1 MGQPIG
7 EAGRP
12 TPSATLFGKY
22 PVKDVINTPRISHHA
37 PRCSRPQTLYLVTLA
52 PSVKSDRGYAEAGI
66 CASVSRMSATT
77 HTDRLHLSC
86 LEDMPH
92 ELFIGGKWTPADNHR
107 LLTSFRPSTG
117 ETLATVAH
125 AGASDVS
132 RSVAAAAAAGRPG
145 SRWHRMSP
153 AARSRLL
160 HRIGDLILDHADRLA
175 MLDCLDNGKPLR
187 VARAGDVPA
196 AAAVFHYMAG
206 WPGRL
211 NGEHVPLYT
220 GSPERHLALTVPEP
234 VGVVAAIV
242 PWNFPLYMAAAKVAP
257 ALAAGCTV
265 VLKPAEQTPLSA
277 LALAR
282 LTQEAGLPPGVL
294 NVVTGDGG
302 TGAALAAHPG
312 VDKVTFTGSTEVGR
326 GIVRAAAVDFRR
338 VTLELGGKSPNIV
351 FSDADL
357 PQAVAGA
364 AHAIFYNQGETCV
377 AGSRLYVQR
386 PVFDEVVAGIRE
398 RAAAIR
404 LGDGLDRD
412 TDMGPLISAE
422 HRARVLSYLRSAR
435 DGGAQVTGGHQP
447 DSPGY
452 FCAPAVVTGADP
464 QAPVVREEV
473 FGPVLVAEPFDTVQE
488 AVAMA
493 NDSPYGLAAGVF
505 TRDLGLAHQ
514 VGRRLRAGT
523 VWINS
528 WHVLDP
534 ALPFGGV
541 RASGWGREM
550 GRAGVDAFLET
561 KTLVN
566 DLGSHQWGPAPA
578 SR

>member
-1 MGQPIG
+1 
-7 EAGRP
+7 
-12 TPSATLFGKY
+12 
-22 PVKDVINTPRISHHA
+22 
-37 PRCSRPQTLYLVTLA
+37 
-52 PSVKSDRGYAEAGI
+52 
-66 CASVSRMSATT
+66 MSATT
-77 HTDRLHLSC
+77 HTDRLSLSC
-86 LEDMPH
+86 LDDLPRD
-92 ELFIGGKWTPADNHR
+92 LFIAGKWSAADDR
-107 LLTSFRPSTG
+107 RQLTSLRPSTA
-117 ETLATVAH
+117 ETLTTVAH
-125 AGASDVS
+125 AGVTDVA
-132 RSVAAAAAAGRPG
+132 RSVAAAGAAGRPG

-153 AARSRLL
+153 AARSRML
-160 HRIGDLILDHADRLA
+160 HRIGDLILENADRLA
-175 MLDCLDNGKPLR
+175 LLDCLDNGKPVR

-211 NGEHVPLYT
+211 NGENASIYT

-277 LALAR
+277 LALAQ
-282 LTQEAGLPPGVL
+282 LTQQAGLPPGVL
-294 NVVTGDGG
+294 NVLTGDAA

-326 GIVRAAAVDFRR
+326 SIVRGAAVDFRR

-351 FSDADL
+351 FGDADL
-357 PQAVAGA
+357 RQAIDGA

-404 LGDGLDRD
+404 IGDGLDRD
-412 TDMGPLISAE
+412 TEMGPLISAE
-422 HRARVLSYLRSAR
+422 HRARVLSYLDSAR
-435 DGGAQVTGGHQP
+435 TGGARVTGGEVP
-447 DSPGY
+447 DSPGF
-452 FCAPAVVTGADP
+452 FCAPAVVTDADP

-473 FGPVLVAEPFDTVQE
+473 FGPVLVAQPFDTVQE
-488 AVAMA
+488 AVALA

-534 ALPFGGV
+534 ALPFGGM
-541 RASGWGREM
+541 RGSGWGREM
-550 GRAGVDAFLET
+550 GKAGVDAFLET
-561 KTLVN
+561 KTLIN
-566 DLGSHQWGPAPA
+566 DLGNRSWGPTSA
-578 SR
+578 SK

>member
-1 MGQPIG
+1 
-7 EAGRP
+7 
-12 TPSATLFGKY
+12 
-22 PVKDVINTPRISHHA
+22 
-37 PRCSRPQTLYLVTLA
+37 
-52 PSVKSDRGYAEAGI
+52 
-66 CASVSRMSATT
+66 MSATT
-77 HTDRLHLSC
+77 HTDRLSLSC
-86 LEDMPH
+86 LDDLPRG
-92 ELFIGGKWTPADNHR
+92 LFIAGKWSAADDHR
-107 LLTSFRPSTG
+107 QLVSLRPSTA
-117 ETLATVAH
+117 ETLTTVAH
-125 AGASDVS
+125 AGVTDVA
-132 RSVAAAAAAGRPG
+132 RSVAAAGAAGRPG

-153 AARSRLL
+153 AARSRML
-160 HRIGDLILDHADRLA
+160 HRIGDLILEHADRLA
-175 MLDCLDNGKPLR
+175 LLDCLDNGKPLR

-211 NGEHVPLYT
+211 NGENASIYT

-234 VGVVAAIV
+234 VGVVAAII

-277 LALAR
+277 LALAQ
-282 LTQEAGLPPGVL
+282 LAQEAGLPPGVL
-294 NVVTGDGG
+294 NVLTGDAA

-326 GIVRAAAVDFRR
+326 SIVRGAAVDFRR

-351 FSDADL
+351 FGDADL
-357 PQAVAGA
+357 RQAIDGA

-386 PVFDEVVAGIRE
+386 QVFDEVVAGIRE

-404 LGDGLDRD
+404 IGDGLDRD
-412 TDMGPLISAE
+412 TEMGPLISAE
-422 HRARVLSYLRSAR
+422 HRARVLSYLDSAR
-435 DGGAQVTGGHQP
+435 THGARVTGGQVP
-447 DSPGY
+447 DSPGF
-452 FCAPAVVTGADP
+452 FCTPAVVTDADP

-473 FGPVLVAEPFDTVQE
+473 FGPVLVAQPFDTVQE
-488 AVAMA
+488 AVALA

-534 ALPFGGV
+534 ALPFGGM
-541 RASGWGREM
+541 RGSGWGREM
-550 GRAGVDAFLET
+550 GKAGVDAFLET
-561 KTLVN
+561 KTLIN
-566 DLGSHQWGPAPA
+566 DLGNRSWGPTPA
-578 SR
+578 SK

>member
-1 MGQPIG
+1 
-7 EAGRP
+7 
-12 TPSATLFGKY
+12 
-22 PVKDVINTPRISHHA
+22 
-37 PRCSRPQTLYLVTLA
+37 
-52 PSVKSDRGYAEAGI
+52 
-66 CASVSRMSATT
+66 MSATT
-77 HTDRLHLSC
+77 DTDRPRMSC
-86 LEDMPH
+86 LDELPR
-92 ELFIGGKWTPADNHR
+92 ELFIGGKWSPANDGR
-107 LLTSFRPSTG
+107 LLTSVRPSTG

-125 AGASDVS
+125 AHATDVA
-132 RSVAAAAAAGRPG
+132 RAVAAARAAGQPG

-153 AARSRLL
+153 AARARLL
-160 HRIGDLILDHADRLA
+160 HRVGDLILAHADRLA
-175 MLDCLDNGKPLR
+175 LLDCLDNGKPLR

-211 NGEHVPLYT
+211 NGENTSLYT
-220 GSPERHLALTVPEP
+220 ASPERHVALTVPEP
-234 VGVVAAIV
+234 VGVVAAII

-277 LALAR
+277 LLLGQLVR
-282 LTQEAGLPPGVL
+282 EAGVPAGVL
-294 NVVTGDGG
+294 NVVTGDGD

-326 GIVRAAAVDFRR
+326 SIVQAAAADFRR
-338 VTLELGGKSPNIV
+338 VTLELGGKSPSIV
-351 FSDADL
+351 FADVDL
-357 PQAVAGA
+357 ARAMDGA

-404 LGDGLDRD
+404 LGDGLDQD

-435 DGGAQVTGGHQP
+435 DGGARVTGGQAP
-447 DSPGY
+447 DSPGF
-452 FCAPAVVTGADP
+452 FCTPAVVTGADP
-464 QAPVVREEV
+464 QAPVAREEV
-473 FGPVLVAEPFDTVQE
+473 FGPVLVAQAFDTVE
-488 AVAMA
+488 DAVALA
-493 NDSPYGLAAGVF
+493 NGSPYGLAAGVF

-534 ALPFGGV
+534 ALPFGGM
-541 RASGWGREM
+541 RESGWGREM

-561 KTLVN
+561 KTLIN
-566 DLGSHQWGPAPA
+566 DLGTRPWGAVPAP
-578 SR
+578 R

>member
-1 MGQPIG
+1 
-7 EAGRP
+7 
-12 TPSATLFGKY
+12 
-22 PVKDVINTPRISHHA
+22 
-37 PRCSRPQTLYLVTLA
+37 
-52 PSVKSDRGYAEAGI
+52 
-66 CASVSRMSATT
+66 MSATT
-77 HTDRLHLSC
+77 HTDRLCLSC
-86 LEDMPH
+86 LDDLPR
-92 ELFIGGKWTPADNHR
+92 ELFIGGKWSPANDR
-107 LLTSFRPSTG
+107 RELASLRPSTG

-125 AGASDVS
+125 ADATDVA
-132 RSVAAAAAAGRPG
+132 RAVAAASAAGRPG

-153 AARSRLL
+153 ATRSRLL
-160 HRIGDLILDHADRLA
+160 HRVGDLILAHADRLA
-175 MLDCLDNGKPLR
+175 LLDCLDNGKPLR

-211 NGEHVPLYT
+211 NGENVSIFT
-220 GSPERHLALTVPEP
+220 GNPERHIAMTVPEP
-234 VGVVAAIV
+234 VGVVAAII

-277 LALAR
+277 LLLAQ
-282 LTQEAGLPPGVL
+282 LVQEAGLPAGVL
-294 NVVTGDGG
+294 NVVTGDAA
-302 TGAALAAHPG
+302 TGAALAAQPG

-326 GIVRAAAVDFRR
+326 SIVRAAAVDFRR
-338 VTLELGGKSPNIV
+338 VTLELGGKSPSIV

-357 PQAVAGA
+357 PQAMDGA

-386 PVFDEVVAGIRE
+386 QVFDEVVAGIRE

-422 HRARVLSYLRSAR
+422 HRERVLSYLHSAR
-435 DGGAQVTGGHQP
+435 DGGARVTGGHAS
-447 DSPGY
+447 DSPGF
-452 FCAPAVVTGADP
+452 FCTPAVVTGADP

-473 FGPVLVAEPFDTVQE
+473 FGPVLVAQPFDTAEE
-488 AVAMA
+488 AVALA

-505 TRDLGLAHQ
+505 TRDLGLAQQ

-523 VWINS
+523 VWVNS

-534 ALPFGGV
+534 ALPFGGM
-541 RASGWGREM
+541 RSSGWGREM

-566 DLGSHQWGPAPA
+566 DLGIRPWGSVPA